1 MMVIKKAI
9 CQVHYK
15 PELRNTLIYI
25 LLIFIQVQFS
35 ATSDLRKDLVYI
47 TDSGY
52 AEFTS
57 SVPLHTFTG
66 QSNHLTGM
74 IDTDENL
81 IDFYLDLNTLK
92 TGIDR
97 RDRDMYRTLNVDEF
111 PFAEFTG
118 SLQNTFNP
126 ESSEKQEVIA
136 SGEFTIH
143 GVTREVNINGVIQ
156 ITEDGL
162 LLEAE
167 WTLNLNDYEIE
178 PPGILFYRVN
188 EEQQVRIEALLHP
201 RDR

>member
-1 MMVIKKAI
+1 LIRIILPAI
-9 CQVHYK
+9 
-15 PELRNTLIYI
+15 LI
-25 LLIFIQVQFS
+25 LFS
-35 ATSDLRKDLVYI
+35 ASDKSVVYL
-47 TDSGY
+47 TNTGY

-57 SVPLHTFTG
+57 RVPLHTFKG

-74 IDTDENL
+74 IDPDENL

-97 RDRDMYRTLNVDEF
+97 RDRDMYRTLNVNEF

-118 SLQNTFNP
+118 SLKHSFNP

-156 ITEDGL
+156 VTEYGL

-167 WTLNLNDYEIE
+167 WTISLNEYEIE

-188 EEQQVRIEALLHP
+188 DEQQVCIEAVLRP
-201 RDR
+201 RDKETISTEGG